1 MVMVGRLLGAWSV
14 GFGLSAIALAGCGG
28 GGGGTSTAATSSLA
42 VVAPTPAP
50 TLGPTPAGT
59 NPSPAATGT
68 SPGGTGEAPYA
79 SDAFVDS
86 AGVNVHLASGASL
99 YANPGAVQSSLA
111 TLGVRHIRDGAAIGQ
126 SSVCAAEVQLAASG
140 VHLDLVTSTQWSV
153 AVLTPWLA
161 CLGSAVET
169 VEGPNEYDLSNDPHF
184 AATLGAYMQLLYPAM
199 KPLPIVSPSLTT
211 EAAFVAVGSLATSV
225 DYGNMHQYFAGRNPG
240 TTGWGGTDAYGTYAT
255 IAYGMNL
262 AAITSGGKPVIS
274 TETGYSDDPTDE
286 YAVPAATKARYIA
299 RTLLEDWNAGV
310 TRTYLYE
317 LADDGGTPFSHYGL
331 VDGLGNPKP
340 AYVMLKNLLAHLS
353 DPGGTF
359 ATARLNYSLSAPATI
374 HHVLL
379 EQRTGRYHLVLWVE
393 ASEWDPTTGHVVTVA
408 PQTATLKFAHAP
420 SALTSTVFDDAGNVS
435 TTAINAGTVTITAS
449 PTIVD
454 ITP

>member
-1 MVMVGRLLGAWSV
+1 MS
-14 GFGLSAIALAGCGG
+14 S
-28 GGGGTSTAATSSLA
+28 ATSSLA
-42 VVAPTPAP
+42 LVAPTNAP
-50 TLGPTPAGT
+50 TGAAPAPAGT
-59 NPSPAATGT
+59 NAPPVATGT
-68 SPGGTGEAPYA
+68 SPAGTGEAPSA

-99 YANPGAVQSSLA
+99 YANQSAVQSLLT

-126 SSVCAAEVQLAASG
+126 PSVCAAEVQLAASG
-140 VHLDLVTSTQWSV
+140 VHLDLITSPQWSV

-161 CLGSAVET
+161 CLGSAVDA
-169 VEGPNEYDLSNDPHF
+169 VEGPNEYDLSNDPNF

-199 KPLPIVSPSLTT
+199 KPLPVIAPSLTT
-211 EAAFVAVGSLATSV
+211 EAAFVAVGSLAKSV
-225 DYGNMHQYFAGRNPG
+225 DYGNVHAYFAGRNPG

-255 IAYGMNL
+255 IAYGKNL
-262 AAITSGGKPVIS
+262 AAITSGGKPVVS

-331 VDGLGNPKP
+331 VDALGNPKP
-340 AYVMLKNLLAHLS
+340 AYVMLKNLLAHLT
-353 DPGGTF
+353 DPGGAF
-359 ATARLNYSLSAPATI
+359 ATARLNYSLTAPATV
-374 HHVLL
+374 HHVLF

-393 ASEWDPTTGHVVTVA
+393 ASEWDPTTGHAVTVA
-408 PQTATLKFAHAP
+408 PQTATLTFARAP
-420 SALTSTVFDDAGNVS
+420 SALTSTVFDDNGNVS
-435 TTAINAGTVTITAS
+435 TTAINAGTVTVTAS